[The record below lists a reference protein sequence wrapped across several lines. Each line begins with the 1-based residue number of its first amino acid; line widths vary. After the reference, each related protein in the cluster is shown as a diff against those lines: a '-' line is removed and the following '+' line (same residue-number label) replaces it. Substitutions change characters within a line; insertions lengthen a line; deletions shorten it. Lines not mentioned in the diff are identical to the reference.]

1 MKRTWQ
7 LAVHATSLHAVSV
20 TWLRN
25 TGVGTVVTL
34 VSLARSF
41 FLFFFSFFLTRPEMK
56 RPKSTEGDD
65 REWKNRFS
73 CSMAA
78 FTKNKRDFTKK
89 TRVSRVGMQ
98 AAINIVLRELF

>member
-1 MKRTWQ
+1 
-7 LAVHATSLHAVSV
+7 
-20 TWLRN
+20 
-25 TGVGTVVTL
+25 
-34 VSLARSF
+34 
-41 FLFFFSFFLTRPEMK
+41 MK